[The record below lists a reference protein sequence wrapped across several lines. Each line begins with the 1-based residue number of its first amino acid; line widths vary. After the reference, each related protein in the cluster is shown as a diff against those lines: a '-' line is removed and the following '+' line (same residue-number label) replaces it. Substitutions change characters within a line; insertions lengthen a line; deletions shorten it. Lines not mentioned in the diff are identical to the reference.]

1 MATVAAT
8 IEQRINDTFSVLHIN
23 LENESHQHSGPAT
36 ESHFKL
42 TLVSNDFDGVMRVK
56 RHQKVYQ
63 LMADLMA
70 NTVHAL
76 SLNLYTE
83 EEWEKRGGKVE
94 PSPAC
99 RGLGE

>member
-1 MATVAAT
+1 MTTVATT
-8 IEQRINDTFSVLHIN
+8 IEQRVNEAFSVHHMN

-42 TLVSNDFDGVMRVK
+42 TVVSNDFAGLLLVK

-70 NTVHAL
+70 STVHAL

-83 EEWEKRGGKVE
+83 EEWQQRGGKVE

-99 RGLGE
+99 RGVGQ